1 MKRFMTKKV
10 LVVGVVVAVLLGV
23 GGAAFA
29 WWSSSGAGTGSAP
42 VGTASPFVINQTGT
56 IAYNSLVD
64 PSMYQWS
71 LTASGADSEL
81 GNEITLAGSPA
92 PLKSVT
98 VSMSNFDNGWT
109 STGPM
114 TLSIYAASAGGLPGT
129 LIAHDTET
137 FTLPSVDGGNGSS
150 WCNTNQPANVFC
162 GIDVSNVTFHN
173 FITDDYSYG
182 TLALPSDIV
191 YGITYGSVSGVNVT
205 MSSDSSPD
213 WVSVGSDTYTGY
225 LFSADPNSGLDFW
238 GGTNGELTCDTVTS
252 TFEAHSTA
260 VGPTGCGNDDLVGSS
275 WQQLNLVPAVQFNT
289 AGTMSDLV
297 PGGSQP
303 VSFSVYN
310 PGADAGTLN
319 TVSIAVASDTANGL
333 VESIPGD
340 TSTDVSGCYA
350 SWFSGTG
357 EVFGGESIAS
367 GGTITGTGSI
377 SMSNP
382 DQDQD
387 SCQGATLG
395 LVFTSN

>member
-1 MKRFMTKKV
+1 MKRFMNKKL
-10 LVVGVVVAVLLGV
+10 LVVGVAVALAIGV
-23 GGAAFA
+23 GGAAFG

-71 LTASGADSEL
+71 LSASGPGSEL
-81 GNEITLAGSPA
+81 GNEITLVGSPA

-98 VSMSNFDNGWT
+98 VSMSNFNDVST

-114 TLSIYAASAGGLPGT
+114 TLTIYAASAGGQPGAQ
-129 LIAHDTET
+129 IAHDTET
-137 FTLPSVDGGNGSS
+137 FMLPSLGESPS
-150 WCNTNQPANVFC
+150 WCATNQPANTFC

-173 FITDDYSYG
+173 FIIDDWSYA

-205 MSSDSSPD
+205 LSSDSSPD
-213 WVSVGSDTYTGY
+213 WVSVGSDTYPGY
-225 LFSADPNSGLDFW
+225 LFSADPNSGDFW
-238 GGTNGELTCDTVTS
+238 GGTGGELTCDTVTS

-260 VGPTGCGNDDLVGSS
+260 VGSTGCGTDVLVGNS
-275 WQQLNLVPAVQFNT
+275 WQQLSLIPAVQFTT

-310 PGADAGTLN
+310 PGADTGTLN
-319 TVSIAVASDTANGL
+319 NVSIAVASDPANGY

-357 EVFGGESIAS
+357 EAFGESIAS
-367 GGTITGTGSI
+367 GATITGTGSI

-382 DQDQD
+382 PQDQD